1 MENHVIRQHVAMTWS
16 ARSSIGDIGGADVAE
31 ESYRREKIMSLA
43 LWDSQSSLT
52 LLAGFAVGGLQL
64 KASAA
69 R

>member
-1 MENHVIRQHVAMTWS
+1 MTWS
-16 ARSSIGDIGGADVAE
+16 ARSSIGDIGGADVGK
-31 ESYRREKIMSLA
+31 ESHRRGQEKIMSLA